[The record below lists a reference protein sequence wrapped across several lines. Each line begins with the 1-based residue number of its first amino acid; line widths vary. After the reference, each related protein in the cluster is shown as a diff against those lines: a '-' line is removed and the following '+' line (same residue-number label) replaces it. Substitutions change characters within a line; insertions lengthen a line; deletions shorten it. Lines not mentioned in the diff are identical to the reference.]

1 MFRVFFYIIHVKCN
15 KISKFF
21 LRFLRFL
28 IYMYQS
34 SYDTLSKGFLEHY
47 YIYHIQIF
55 FNIYLY
61 RL

>member
-1 MFRVFFYIIHVKCN
+1 
-15 KISKFF
+15 
-21 LRFLRFL
+21 
-28 IYMYQS
+28 MYQS

-61 RL
+61 RLWYELKGLIWR